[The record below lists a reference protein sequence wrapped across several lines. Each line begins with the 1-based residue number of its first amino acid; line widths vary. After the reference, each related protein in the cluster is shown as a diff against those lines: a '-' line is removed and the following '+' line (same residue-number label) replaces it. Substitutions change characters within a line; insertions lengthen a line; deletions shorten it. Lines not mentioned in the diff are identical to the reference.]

1 MIPNTQTNRPRW
13 LKQRLHNGPDYEKL
27 RNILNKSRL
36 HTVCQE
42 ACCPNLWECFSRG
55 IATFMIMGSHCTR
68 NCRFCAVSYGTPD
81 PPDST
86 EPARVAMAVQKLQLS
101 YVVITSVTRDD
112 LPDGGAYLFA
122 QTVRKIRQI
131 EPDTLVEVLIP
142 DFKGDKAVLKII
154 VDVQPHV
161 VNHNIETVPRLYTTV
176 RPQARYW
183 RSLELLKQ
191 VKKYDAKVYTKSG
204 LMLGLGEASDEVYET
219 LQDLIDAGCRLLTL
233 GQYLQ
238 PTKGHLPVKRF
249 VHPKEFDHWREIAL
263 KMGFAEVASG
273 PFVRSSY
280 QAKGL
285 YHTAVSGKKTVP
297 VRNNSRTNAV
307 DK

>member
-1 MIPNTQTNRPRW
+1 
-13 LKQRLHNGPDYEKL
+13 
-27 RNILNKSRL
+27 
-36 HTVCQE
+36 
-42 ACCPNLWECFSRG
+42 
-55 IATFMIMGSHCTR
+55 
-68 NCRFCAVSYGTPD
+68 
-81 PPDST
+81 
-86 EPARVAMAVQKLQLS
+86 MAVQKLQLS

-142 DFKGDKAVLKII
+142 DFKGDKAALKII
-154 VDVQPHV
+154 VDVQPHI
-161 VNHNIETVPRLYTTV
+161 VNHNIETVPRLYPSV
-176 RPQARYW
+176 RPEAIYR
-183 RSLELLKQ
+183 RSLELLRR
-191 VKKYDAKVYTKSG
+191 VKRCDSTIYTKSG
-204 LMLGLGEASDEVYET
+204 LMLGLGEHDDEIYET

-280 QAKGL
+280 QAKKL
-285 YHTAVSGKKTVP
+285 YQTAVSGKKTVP

>member
-1 MIPNTQTNRPRW
+1 MISNSQTNRPRW
-13 LKQRLHNGPDYEKL
+13 LTQRLRNGPDYEKL

-42 ACCPNLWECFSRG
+42 ACCPNLWECFSSG

-86 EPARVAMAVQKLQLS
+86 EPARVAIAVQKLRLS

-112 LPDGGAYLFA
+112 LTDGGAYLFA

-131 EPDTLVEVLIP
+131 GSDTLVEVLIP
-142 DFKGDKAVLKII
+142 DFKGDRAALKTI
-154 VDVQPHV
+154 VDAKPHV
-161 VNHNIETVPRLYTTV
+161 VNHNIETVPRLYAAV
-176 RPQARYW
+176 RPQARYR

-191 VKKYDAKVYTKSG
+191 VKKCDAKVYTKSG
-204 LMLGLGEASDEVYET
+204 LMLGLGEASDEVYAT
-219 LQDLIDAGCRLLTL
+219 LQDLQDAGCRLLTL

-238 PTKGHLPVKRF
+238 PTQKHLPVKRF
-249 VHPKEFDHWREIAL
+249 VHPEEFDNWHGIAL
-263 KMGFAEVASG
+263 EMGFAEVASG

-280 QAKGL
+280 KAQKL
-285 YHTAVSGKKTVP
+285 YQSVEP
-297 VRNNSRTNAV
+297 
-307 DK
+307 

>member
-1 MIPNTQTNRPRW
+1 MISNSQTNRPRW
-13 LKQRLHNGPDYEKL
+13 LTQRLRNGPDYEKL

-42 ACCPNLWECFSRG
+42 ACCPNLWECFSSG

-86 EPARVAMAVQKLQLS
+86 EPARVAIAVQKLRLS

-112 LPDGGAYLFA
+112 LTDGGAYLFA

-131 EPDTLVEVLIP
+131 GSDTLVEVLIP
-142 DFKGDKAVLKII
+142 DFKGDRAALKTI
-154 VDVQPHV
+154 VDAQPNV
-161 VNHNIETVPRLYTTV
+161 VNHNIETVPRLYAAV
-176 RPQARYW
+176 RPQARYR

-191 VKKYDAKVYTKSG
+191 VKKCDAKVYTKSG
-204 LMLGLGEASDEVYET
+204 LMLGLGEASDEVYAT
-219 LQDLIDAGCRLLTL
+219 LQDLQDAGCRLLTL

-238 PTKGHLPVKRF
+238 PTQKHLPVKRF
-249 VHPKEFDHWREIAL
+249 VHPEEFDNWHGIAL
-263 KMGFAEVASG
+263 EMGFAEVASG

-280 QAKGL
+280 KAQKL
-285 YHTAVSGKKTVP
+285 YQSVEP
-297 VRNNSRTNAV
+297 
-307 DK
+307 